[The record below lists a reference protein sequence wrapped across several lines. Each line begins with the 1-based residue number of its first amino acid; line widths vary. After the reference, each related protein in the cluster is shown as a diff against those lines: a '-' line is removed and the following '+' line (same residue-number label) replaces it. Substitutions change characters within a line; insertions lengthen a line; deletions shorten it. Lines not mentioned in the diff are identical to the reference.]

1 MKSKFLSISDGSKA
15 NLTRKSAGLV
25 KLGISTLKFYLKYDF
40 ILLSHGP
47 LYIYLPSAIQI
58 ILSNNLIIWL
68 EG

>member
-1 MKSKFLSISDGSKA
+1 VKSKFLSISDGSKA

-25 KLGISTLKFYLKYDF
+25 KLGISTLKFNLKYDF